1 MKKMIWLTTAFVL
14 TIIFIVPIIFA
25 MLLSVVPASEQPGY
39 DGVTKLSIYGKRDII
54 QKFVSVRSNL
64 TAIGTSIKNPNLSNK
79 KDIIFNLYDE
89 TGKLIRTTT
98 INGRNI
104 QDGDFVKIHFDPI
117 RDSINKT
124 YTFNLSSPSAGS
136 ADEIE
141 VFITTPTGTVLSYT
155 YDLITQ
161 SGGLPL
167 VTFHKPTSR
176 LITAKEVYFNLFSRF
191 LLHRS
196 QTI

>member
-1 MKKMIWLTTAFVL
+1 MIWLTTMFVVI
-14 TIIFIVPIIFA
+14 TIFVVPAIFA
-25 MLLSVVPASEQPGY
+25 LLLSVVPASEQPGY
-39 DGVTKLSIYGKRDII
+39 DDTVKLSIYGKRDIV
-54 QKFVSVRSNL
+54 QRFVSVRSNL

-89 TGKLIRTTT
+89 NGKLLRATT

-104 QDGDFVKIHFDPI
+104 QDGEFIKIMFEPVFD
-117 RDSINKT
+117 SLNKT
-124 YTFNLSSPSAGS
+124 YTFSLSSPSAGS

-141 VFITTPTGTVLSYT
+141 VFVTTPTSTVLSYT

-176 LITAKEVYFNLFSRF
+176 LATVKEVYSNLFSRF